1 MHMCALTPSLDSVK
15 NSLISAS
22 VTWKLGGM
30 RMKIVHG
37 CRGGFPV
44 FGVRAPVL
52 PVSPPGLFNSSSTFA
67 GASGVPDVDGC
78 DVCAAGAGVDG
89 VASGVAAVS
98 LRSFFALGLGA
109 PFTLGAG
116 LSLPSPVCGGGV
128 EAGLLCRF
136 ERSGLGVGAF
146 VGGALAACT
155 AGNGAGCVLGVAD
168 TCDRRYE

>member
-1 MHMCALTPSLDSVK
+1 
-15 NSLISAS
+15 
-22 VTWKLGGM
+22 
-30 RMKIVHG
+30 MKIVHG
-37 CRGGFPV
+37 CRGGLPV

-52 PVSPPGLFNSSSTFA
+52 PASPPGLFNSSSAFA
-67 GASGVPDVDGC
+67 GASGVPEVDGC

-89 VASGVAAVS
+89 VASGVEVAS

-116 LSLPSPVCGGGV
+116 LSLPSPACGGGGV
-128 EAGLLCRF
+128 EAGLFCRL
-136 ERSGLGVGAF
+136 ERSKLGVGAF

-168 TCDRRYE
+168 TCDLRYE